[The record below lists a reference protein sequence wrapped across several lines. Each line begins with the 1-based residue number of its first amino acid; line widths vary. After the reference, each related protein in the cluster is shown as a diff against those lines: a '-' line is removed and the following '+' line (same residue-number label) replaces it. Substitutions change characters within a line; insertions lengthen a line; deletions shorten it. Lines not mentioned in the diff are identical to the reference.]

1 MEICQALSTGSV
13 TSGSTCANSAKGPG
27 CRSVSSPPSPGSAT
41 RTSARWSAACVNPSA
56 EVLQQ
61 IAKGLRISAEA
72 LYIKAGILDSSDR
85 PDVESAIAADPHLVD
100 RQRRV
105 LLDIYAS
112 FRSENAR
119 AAELVNQAAADA
131 AGRSR
136 PAKKAAP
143 RKTAAKKAGNTAK
156 KAGNTAKK
164 AGNSAKKAA
173 VKAAAGPGVARQAVA
188 RKAVARKAAAAAA
201 APTSS
206 PSPTSGPSPTATSP
220 IDG

>member
-1 MEICQALSTGSV
+1 MPSIVDRVGDLGEYLREQREGARLSVRQLAALAG
-13 TSGSTCANSAKGPG
+13 
-27 CRSVSSPPSPGSAT
+27 VSNPYLSQVERGL
-41 RTSARWSAACVNPSA
+41 RHPSA

-119 AAELVNQAAADA
+119 AAELVNQAAAQA
-131 AGRSR
+131 AGPPSR
-136 PAKKAAP
+136 PAKKSAP
-143 RKTAAKKAGNTAK
+143 RKTAAKKAGTTAK
-156 KAGNTAKK
+156 KAGAT
-164 AGNSAKKAA
+164 
-173 VKAAAGPGVARQAVA
+173 
-188 RKAVARKAAAAAA
+188 ARKAAATAKKAVA
-201 APTSS
+201 TANPSPTAK
-206 PSPTSGPSPTATSP
+206 PSPTSTPSPTAVSP